1 MSLAV
6 ALYGAAARQTVP
18 EGQVLIRYLDSG
30 ETRAVP
36 DAGRVLDKH
45 CARIRAAL
53 SRLAQDALPPMPE
66 DDEECLRCPLVFVC
80 PR

>member
-1 MSLAV
+1 M
-6 ALYGAAARQTVP
+6 GAQGPEPPFWLVQTVP

-45 CARIRAAL
+45 RARIREAL
-53 SRLAQDALPPMPE
+53 SRLAQDALPPMPQ